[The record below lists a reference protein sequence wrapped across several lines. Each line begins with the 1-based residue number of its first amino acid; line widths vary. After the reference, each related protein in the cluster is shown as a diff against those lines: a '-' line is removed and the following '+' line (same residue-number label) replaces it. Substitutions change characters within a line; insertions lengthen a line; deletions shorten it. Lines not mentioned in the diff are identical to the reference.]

1 MNRYPYIKVLPD
13 PTTICKWSRDQLR
26 ELQDPALVKAAN
38 EKWDHFRVQYI
49 RLFSR
54 LRARFPDDFPEEL
67 YTENLFRWAILT
79 VAARAFGRRLDWM
92 ALVPFADL
100 LNHGNVATKYD
111 FDVGGNDMF
120 RLFPV
125 GKNSYSKGCEVFNS
139 YGRRDNAHLL
149 LHYGFAILD
158 NEHDH
163 VQMFVRGVR
172 VCENFSRI
180 PETLRISHTH
190 THNSRTG

>member
-1 MNRYPYIKVLPD
+1 
-13 PTTICKWSRDQLR
+13 
-26 ELQDPALVKAAN
+26 
-38 EKWDHFRVQYI
+38 
-49 RLFSR
+49 
-54 LRARFPDDFPEEL
+54 
-67 YTENLFRWAILT
+67 
-79 VAARAFGRRLDWM
+79 M

-163 VQMFVRGVR
+163 VQMFVRDVR
-172 VCENFSRI
+172 VRDFN
-180 PETLRISHTH
+180 LRISHTH
-190 THNSRTG
+190 TISR